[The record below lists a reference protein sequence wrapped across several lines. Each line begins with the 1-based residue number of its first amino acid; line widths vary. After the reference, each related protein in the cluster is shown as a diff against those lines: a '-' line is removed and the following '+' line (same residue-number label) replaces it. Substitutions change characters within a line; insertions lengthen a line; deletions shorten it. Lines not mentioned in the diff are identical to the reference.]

1 MRLLKDLYQVAGCMY
16 GVHENIYA
24 IRTEE
29 GIVLID
35 TGLHRETYYVIRR
48 NLSYWGLDQQRIHKV
63 LLTHCH
69 YEHSGN
75 CYRFEAEKAD
85 IYIHAAESE
94 AIRKGS
100 DRIAEYRFF
109 GCEPYQPVQTC
120 ISVNDGE
127 HIKAGEYDFEVLH
140 TPGHSAGSGIYKL
153 HMEDK
158 TVLFTGDTV
167 LADKLCRE
175 GMVGWTGGTDYEE
188 HQYMD
193 SLKRLAD
200 MEADVVLPGHGEVCM
215 KDGGRLLNGTFL
227 RARLLFTTQPHVN
240 INTASMFR

>member
-120 ISVNDGE
+120 ISVNDGVNM
-127 HIKAGEYDFEVLH
+127 ILRYYIRRG
-140 TPGHSAGSGIYKL
+140 TPP
-153 HMEDK
+153 DR
-158 TVLFTGDTV
+158 LFTNYIWKIKQFCLPVIPYWQINYAGKVWWGGQVGQIMRSTNIWIA
-167 LADKLCRE
+167 LKGWRTWRPMLCCP
-175 GMVGWTGGTDYEE
+175 GMGKYV
-188 HQYMD
+188 
-193 SLKRLAD
+193 
-200 MEADVVLPGHGEVCM
+200 
-215 KDGGRLLNGTFL
+215 
-227 RARLLFTTQPHVN
+227 
-240 INTASMFR
+240 